1 MKEQSLFVLFP
12 AKHVLLFIWL
22 VLHTREFGFFYTL
35 LRVPFLS
42 LGSRPRK
49 GTPLYCDW
57 SKYINTAERGP
68 FRNISL
74 TFQMLVHTSHPSNG
88 TNHGVVNKDFT
99 VKVWL
104 FHRPLGGTGVTW
116 AFTIIGPLKAKKQS
130 SQEAAACFYWKEIMI
145 ATEQW
150 SNVGSHSTESAK
162 LQITL
167 SCNVL
172 SVDVGRVS
180 TIHQQE
186 TRISC
191 QHTGQPL
198 NLKPVQGEAEEVTEK
213 HDNHVFPQWKLQLR
227 CFYLCQVCY
236 CGVFTESGFYTQI
249 CPLVHWG
256 DLMGHD

>member
-1 MKEQSLFVLFP
+1 MSLV
-12 AKHVLLFIWL
+12 
-22 VLHTREFGFFYTL
+22 FFYTL

-68 FRNISL
+68 FRNLSL

-99 VKVWL
+99 VNVWL

-167 SCNVL
+167 SCNVFVSWCWTCLHHSPTGNSNQL
-172 SVDVGRVS
+172 SAHWP
-180 TIHQQE
+180 TF
-186 TRISC
+186 
-191 QHTGQPL
+191 
-198 NLKPVQGEAEEVTEK
+198 KP
-213 HDNHVFPQWKLQLR
+213 
-227 CFYLCQVCY
+227 
-236 CGVFTESGFYTQI
+236 
-249 CPLVHWG
+249 
-256 DLMGHD
+256 